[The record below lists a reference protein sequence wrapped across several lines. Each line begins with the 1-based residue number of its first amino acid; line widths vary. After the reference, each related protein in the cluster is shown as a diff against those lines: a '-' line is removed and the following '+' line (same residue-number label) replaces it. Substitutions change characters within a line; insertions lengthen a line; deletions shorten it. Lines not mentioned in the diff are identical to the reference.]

1 MQILRRFGL
10 KDNYYQS
17 GWGER
22 YRVGTNLKWSPGE
35 ADKERLPPPA
45 TLRAEAQEAHKRRGL
60 RKVRAHRGVRFT
72 MEDAE
77 RNPVWSAGP
86 APEGPGAGVFTART
100 VKTHEFNKEKIRQR
114 AVRMT
119 RDWQA
124 RLQGVAGFYPEELQG
139 EGFEQQR
146 LQAAA
151 QRGELG
157 EEEMERLRD
166 IRAAQRE
173 TQRARRLARRAEVEE
188 AVLPRYRAG
197 PAAQRR
203 AGSAM

>member
-1 MQILRRFGL
+1 MQVLQRFGL

-22 YRVGTNLKWSPGE
+22 YRVGTNLKWSPDQPE
-35 ADKERLPPPA
+35 RERLPPA
-45 TLRAEAQEAHKRRGL
+45 EQLRTEVLSVKRRRDL
-60 RKVRAHRGVRFT
+60 KTVRAHRGVRFA
-72 MEDAE
+72 MEDE
-77 RNPVWSAGP
+77 QRNVVWTAGGEP
-86 APEGPGAGVFTART
+86 KGPGSRVFTPRS
-100 VKTHEFNKEKIRQR
+100 VKTHEYNKEKIRQR
-114 AVRMT
+114 AAAMT
-119 RDWQA
+119 REWQA
-124 RLQGVAGFYPEELQG
+124 RLQGVKEFYPKELEG

-157 EEEMERLRD
+157 DAEMQRLQE
-166 IRAAQRE
+166 IREAQKATR
-173 TQRARRLARRAEVEE
+173 RARRDARRAEIEE

-203 AGSAM
+203 ASAPA